1 MAIELKEYVGA
12 VALQTKSSDNKIN
25 LTEGYTQTYID
36 DESLMV
42 DIEGIHSIITRNDT
56 LYTPECIKDSIPYWT
71 APYERPVIMHH
82 NEKDGK
88 IIGRVK
94 AANYIEKSE
103 RSGTAA
109 LELVANIGDEE
120 GKKGIK
126 NGTLATVSIGA
137 IAHDIRCSICGTN
150 LVEEGMCEHDKG
162 EIYDNK
168 RCYWIVKKI
177 EPKEVSY
184 VIVPSDIY
192 AHNTRVYEAVK
203 KNKNEVKE
211 SMSTNIF
218 ADLIEA
224 HGLNA
229 TESNVGE
236 QVEAK
241 DPKGLETTEGTQVNE
256 EVKDGAKVGKG
267 EEAKESE
274 AVTEEPVE
282 GEAAKTEE
290 PEQTESKEKTEEAV
304 TEGEVKEKE
313 DESKSTEA
321 KEEEKEAEENK
332 EEDKALEEAK
342 KEIAELK
349 AQVTALTAEKAK
361 LLKQVESEKAL
372 KESAEAELI
381 TFRTERKKA
390 LVESVNELRSKL
402 SLPEED
408 ATLLMENTEE
418 ALNLTIKSLN
428 EFVQVQKKTFAGIA
442 MVESPV
448 AVSEEK
454 DNTNIEKVKVQDV
467 KESLE
472 DSNSDL
478 EQGLLDILQ
487 KCF

>member
-12 VALQTKSSDNKIN
+12 VAIQTKSSDSKIN

-94 AANYIEKSE
+94 AANYIETSE
-103 RSGTAA
+103 RSNTAA
-109 LELVANIGDEE
+109 LELIANIGDEE

-162 EIYDNK
+162 EVYNNK
-168 RCYWIVKKI
+168 RCYWIVNKI

-229 TESNVGE
+229 TEST
-236 QVEAK
+236 EAK
-241 DPKGLETTEGTQVNE
+241 ESKVTETTEGTQVDE
-256 EVKDGAKVGKG
+256 EVKDGAKVNKG
-267 EEAKESE
+267 EEAVTEETKSEEEAKKEEEPKETEPKKQDSNEGEKEGEAQTEEKKEDEPKAEESNEEAKESE
-274 AVTEEPVE
+274 E
-282 GEAAKTEE
+282 
-290 PEQTESKEKTEEAV
+290 
-304 TEGEVKEKE
+304 
-313 DESKSTEA
+313 
-321 KEEEKEAEENK
+321 K
-332 EEDKALEEAK
+332 EEDKQALEEAK

-372 KESAEAELI
+372 KESAEMELV
-381 TFRTERKKA
+381 TFRAERKKA
-390 LVESVNELRSKL
+390 LVESVKELRAKL
-402 SLPEED
+402 NLPEQD
-408 ATLLMENTEE
+408 AAVLMESTDE
-418 ALNLTIKSLN
+418 ALKMTINSLN
-428 EFVQVQKKTFAGIA
+428 EFVEVQNKTFAGIT

-454 DNTNIEKVKVQDV
+454 DNTSKEKVKVENV

-478 EQGLLDILQ
+478 EQGLLNILER
-487 KCF
+487 CF

>member
-12 VALQTKSSDNKIN
+12 VFVETKSEDKENKIN
-25 LTEGYTQTYID
+25 LSEGYTQTYVD
-36 DESLMV
+36 KDSLMV
-42 DIEGIHSIITRNDT
+42 DIEAIHSIITRNDT
-56 LYTPECIKDSIPYWT
+56 LYTEQCIKDSIPYWT

-94 AANYIEKSE
+94 AANAIAKSE

-150 LVEEGMCEHDKG
+150 IVEEGLCEHEKG
-162 EIYDNK
+162 EYYDNK
-168 RCYWIVKKI
+168 RCYWIVNKI

-203 KNKNEVKE
+203 KNKNEVNE
-211 SMSTNIF
+211 SMSNIF

-224 HGLNA
+224 HGLGSVDV
-229 TESNVGE
+229 TESK
-236 QVEAK
+236 VE
-241 DPKGLETTEGTQVNE
+241 ETKEGTQVDE
-256 EVKDGAKVGKG
+256 EVKDGAKVSKG
-267 EEAKESE
+267 EEPK
-274 AVTEEPVE
+274 EEPVAETDPVSEDPKENNE
-282 GEAAKTEE
+282 GEDDAKQ
-290 PEQTESKEKTEEAV
+290 PESEDNKKDGE
-304 TEGEVKEKE
+304 EGEDKKKE
-313 DESKSTEA
+313 DEPK
-321 KEEEKEAEENK
+321 AEDDKKDEGVK

-349 AQVTALTAEKAK
+349 AKVETLTAENTK
-361 LLKQVESEKAL
+361 LSKQVETEKAL

-381 TFRTERKKA
+381 SFRTERKKS
-390 LVESVNELRSKL
+390 LIENVNTLRSQL
-402 SLPEED
+402 NLPAEKVEH
-408 ATLLMENTEE
+408 LMESSEE
-418 ALNLTIKSLN
+418 ALNLTIKSLT
-428 EFVQVQKKTFAGIA
+428 EFVQVQRKTLAGLSVI
-442 MVESPV
+442 ESPV

-454 DNTNIEKVKVQDV
+454 DNTNKEKVKVEDV
-467 KESLE
+467 KESFD
-472 DSNSDL
+472 DSNNEL
-478 EQGLLDILQ
+478 EQNLLDIMQ
-487 KCF
+487 RIF

>member
-12 VALQTKSSDNKIN
+12 VFIETKSKDKDNKIN
-25 LTEGYTQTYID
+25 LSEGYTQTYVD
-36 DESLMV
+36 KDSLMV
-42 DIEGIHSIITRNDT
+42 DIEAIHSIITRNDT
-56 LYTPECIKDSIPYWT
+56 LYTEQCIKDSIPYWT

-94 AANYIEKSE
+94 AANIITKSE

-137 IAHDIRCSICGTN
+137 IAHDIKCSICGTN

-162 EIYDNK
+162 EIYDGK
-168 RCYWIVKKI
+168 RCYWIVNKI

-192 AHNTRVYEAVK
+192 AHNTRVYDAIK
-203 KNKNEVKE
+203 KNKNEVNE
-211 SMSTNIF
+211 SMSNIF

-224 HGLNA
+224 HGLSSIDV
-229 TESNVGE
+229 TESK
-236 QVEAK
+236 VE
-241 DPKGLETTEGTQVNE
+241 ETKEGTQVDE

-267 EEAKESE
+267 EEPKK
-274 AVTEEPVE
+274 EPVSKDPKDKENNE
-282 GEAAKTEE
+282 GEDDAKQPKSEDNKKDGE
-290 PEQTESKEKTEEAV
+290 
-304 TEGEVKEKE
+304 EGEDKKKE
-313 DESKSTEA
+313 DEPKVEDD
-321 KEEEKEAEENK
+321 KKDEGVK

-349 AQVTALTAEKAK
+349 AKVETLTAENTK
-361 LLKQVESEKAL
+361 LSKQVEAEKAL

-381 TFRTERKKA
+381 SFRTERKKS
-390 LVESVNELRSKL
+390 LIENVNNLRTQL
-402 SLPEED
+402 SLPTEKVEC
-408 ATLLMENTEE
+408 LMESSEE
-418 ALNLTIKSLN
+418 ALNLTIKSLT
-428 EFVQVQKKTFAGIA
+428 EFVQVQRKTLAGLSII
-442 MVESPV
+442 ESPV

-454 DNTNIEKVKVQDV
+454 DNTNKEKVKSIDV
-467 KESLE
+467 KESFD
-472 DSNSDL
+472 DSNNEL
-478 EQGLLDILQ
+478 EQNLLDIMQ
-487 KCF
+487 RIF